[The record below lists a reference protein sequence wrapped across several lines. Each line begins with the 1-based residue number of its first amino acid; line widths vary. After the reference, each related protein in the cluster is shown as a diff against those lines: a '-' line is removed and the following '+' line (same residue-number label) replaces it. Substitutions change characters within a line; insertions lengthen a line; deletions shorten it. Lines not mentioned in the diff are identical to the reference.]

1 MSRRQQLLVKLAR
14 IAAVLPPRGLP
25 TNRVFAI
32 EDYALHLSFANIII
46 DGHRAAGREHGHRLP
61 LAERI
66 VHGVGHEMLGAG
78 RLLWRRV
85 LWQANPHVWEQLP
98 RLCPRLGSSLR
109 R

>member
-1 MSRRQQLLVKLAR
+1 
-14 IAAVLPPRGLP
+14 
-25 TNRVFAI
+25 
-32 EDYALHLSFANIII
+32 
-46 DGHRAAGREHGHRLP
+46 